1 MREMRRSPFFD
12 TFCGSGLGR
21 GIDDYRITYVRV
33 QNCDRNQ
40 GYRNVKMMGFPF
52 RHMALKHG
60 IRLEFKC
67 VQRLEI
73 QDKTREGERALQRIS
88 RESKREPQEKHHNFW
103 GPSKTEK
110 PAFKETEQ
118 DPAKYFLT
126 SQQPLKVIHSCQ
138 ETSHIQRGVG
148 QLLPFQRNKLV
159 ISAPL
164 GLKGPYNPSWR
175 NLQKAKS
182 IYTLEENGSST
193 LKEQSLTGR

>member
-1 MREMRRSPFFD
+1 MCASR
-12 TFCGSGLGR
+12 TA
-21 GIDDYRITYVRV
+21 T
-33 QNCDRNQ
+33 
-40 GYRNVKMMGFPF
+40 
-52 RHMALKHG
+52 G
-60 IRLEFKC
+60 IRDIETSGRWDSLSNTWHLNMAPDSSLSVYKD
-67 VQRLEI
+67 QRYRV
-73 QDKTREGERALQRIS
+73 KPGRVREPSKESAERIRA
-88 RESKREPQEKHHNFW
+88 EPQEKHRNFQS
-103 GPSKTEK
+103 PSKTEK

-118 DPAKYFLT
+118 DPAKYLLT

-138 ETSHIQRGVG
+138 ETSHIQRRVG

-164 GLKGPYNPSWR
+164 GLKGPYNLSWR